1 MQGANDRWGRDHPH
15 LSTEDR
21 RSSLVREGTSMQRT
35 ASTAHGDGIDIA
47 QVAMADGHARVADVC
62 GALEETCRTLVH
74 AGRAPA
80 TPAAVV
86 QWATT
91 PEQRSVTGTLESVA
105 TLAVAASIGPPATL
119 IIGDVVA
126 LAGATRQPGPT
137 KATTF
142 AIDGT
147 VIPSQGSTSGRR

>member
-86 QWATT
+86 Q
-91 PEQRSVTGTLESVA
+91 
-105 TLAVAASIGPPATL
+105 
-119 IIGDVVA
+119 
-126 LAGATRQPGPT
+126 
-137 KATTF
+137 
-142 AIDGT
+142 
-147 VIPSQGSTSGRR
+147 